1 MPIKYR
7 GIPHWSVRL
16 NHGLSHIGV
25 SRVTTSHINK
35 SDPLSHVK
43 FCTCTYVW
51 NPMTKWDNLMLDPLY
66 DSYKIILSSDLFLRY
81 QIQLSAFVV
90 DNISI
95 GSNKN
100 INFACQYS
108 RLIDNVEHVFDVT
121 QVGFQKKVLPGHSG
135 LLLSS
140 TGEYYF
146 ENQRRI

>member
-1 MPIKYR
+1 
-7 GIPHWSVRL
+7 
-16 NHGLSHIGV
+16 
-25 SRVTTSHINK
+25 
-35 SDPLSHVK
+35 
-43 FCTCTYVW
+43 
-51 NPMTKWDNLMLDPLY
+51 MTKWDNLMLDPLY

-135 LLLSS
+135 LLLIS